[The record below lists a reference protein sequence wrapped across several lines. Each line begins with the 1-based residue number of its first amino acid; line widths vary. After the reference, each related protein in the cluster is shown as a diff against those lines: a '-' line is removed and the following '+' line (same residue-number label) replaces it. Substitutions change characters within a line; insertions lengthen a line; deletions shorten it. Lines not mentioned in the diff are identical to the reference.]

1 MVRVEALSGEEPRE
15 KGERELVERAVR
27 EVVEVWWRRKE
38 REKEKGKR
46 DGWRPER
53 ESVCERERER
63 VAYLGG
69 KLGDE
74 KTLARD

>member
-15 KGERELVERAVR
+15 KGERELVARAVR
-27 EVVEVWWRRKE
+27 EVVEVWWRQKE

-53 ESVCERERER
+53 ERVCERERER
-63 VAYLGG
+63 ERVVYRGG
-69 KLGDE
+69 K
-74 KTLARD
+74 